1 MWQNIFTADELANL
15 EGEVD
20 EKVAM
25 SFKATS
31 TCSQDIELGFSK
43 GGGWLKVTVKPGT
56 DTYAVEDVRKID
68 SGMAYQI
75 RTKCTRTNPF
85 QPPKITLDLIEYTN
99 CAAQSDGNGSSKG
112 ASLAIIIP
120 VVVAAVLLVAAV
132 LYLIRKRRVSAATP
146 DEVPELDTEVPIETA
161 P

>member
-1 MWQNIFTADELANL
+1 M
-15 EGEVD
+15 
-20 EKVAM
+20 K
-25 SFKATS
+25 
-31 TCSQDIELGFSK
+31 
-43 GGGWLKVTVKPGT
+43 VKPGT

-75 RTKCTRTNPF
+75 RTSGCTRTSAF
-85 QPPKITLDLIEYTN
+85 QPPPKITLDLIEYTN
-99 CAAQSDGNGSSKG
+99 CAAQSDGNGSSTSSSTG

-132 LYLIRKRRVSAATP
+132 LYLIRKRRVAAAKP

>member
-1 MWQNIFTADELANL
+1 M
-15 EGEVD
+15 
-20 EKVAM
+20 
-25 SFKATS
+25 
-31 TCSQDIELGFSK
+31 
-43 GGGWLKVTVKPGT
+43 
-56 DTYAVEDVRKID
+56 EDVRKID

-75 RTKCTRTNPF
+75 RTKCTRLNPF
-85 QPPKITLDLIEYTN
+85 QPPKITLDDIKYTN